1 MLSIDNYF
9 LVCYT
14 VVANLKGDF
23 SMLEYILN
31 RVKDFNVGYFV
42 NDLANASKNL
52 GILEAKIDSYQFDSI
67 LIPMLQK
74 KEAISS
80 MYIEGTQTTI
90 TDVLKNEISPQPIDE
105 KIQVEVRNHIKTL
118 IFGAENL
125 RTGKFT
131 HTFIKQ
137 IHEYMM
143 TGIIAHN
150 LEKTLGKYKL
160 KDNQIKSS
168 TGTVVYTP
176 PAASE
181 TKKYMDE
188 LLSFMNNS
196 EDGLNP
202 LIKAAMIHSQF
213 ESIHPFSD
221 GNGRI
226 GRVLISLY
234 LYKAKVINF
243 PFFYISEA
251 INADKAVYYR
261 MLTDS
266 RTNSLDEWIKYFL
279 HKVSVQSLKHIGY
292 IDALNALYNKTKN
305 TVKECINSPKFDE
318 IIECLFSHPVLN
330 ATMLEDELAVSRG
343 QAVRYLNVLEE
354 KRVLLCDDR
363 KRGKTYFFAE
373 LIDLARG
380 T

>member
-1 MLSIDNYF
+1 
-9 LVCYT
+9 
-14 VVANLKGDF
+14 
-23 SMLEYILN
+23 MLEYIAN
-31 RVKDFNVGYFV
+31 RLHDYNVGFFV
-42 NDLANASKNL
+42 NELTTASKNL
-52 GILEAKIDSYQFDSI
+52 GILEAKIDSYQFNSI

-90 TDVLKNEISPQPIDE
+90 TDVLKSEIDPQPNSE
-105 KIQVEVRNHIKTL
+105 KIKIEVRNHVRTL
-118 IFGAENL
+118 VYGAEYL

-131 HTFIKQ
+131 HSFMKQ

-143 TGIIAHN
+143 TGIITPE

-168 TGTVVYTP
+168 TGAVVYNP
-176 PAASE
+176 PTAAE

-188 LLSFMNNS
+188 LLSFMNNT
-196 EDGLNP
+196 EDAVNP

-226 GRVLISLY
+226 GRVLVSLY
-234 LYKAKVINF
+234 LYKAGVINF

-251 INADKAVYYR
+251 INMDKAVYYR

-279 HKVSVQSLKHIGY
+279 HKVSVQTTKHIGY
-292 IDALNALYNKTKN
+292 IDALNALYTKTKN

-318 IIECLFSHPVLN
+318 IIECLFTHPLLN
-330 ATMLEDELAVSRG
+330 ANLLEDQLSVSHG

-354 KRVLLCDDR
+354 KRVLLGDDR
-363 KRGKTYFFAE
+363 KRGKTFFFAE

-380 T
+380 AQ

>member
-1 MLSIDNYF
+1 
-9 LVCYT
+9 
-14 VVANLKGDF
+14 
-23 SMLEYILN
+23 MLEFIVN
-31 RVKDFNVGYFV
+31 RSKDFNVGYFV
-42 NDLANASKNL
+42 NELADASKNL
-52 GILEAKIDSYQFDSI
+52 GILEAKIDSYQFDGI

-90 TDVLKNEISPQPIDE
+90 TDVLKSEINPQPSDD
-105 KIQVEVRNHIKTL
+105 KIRIEVRNHIRTL
-118 IFGAENL
+118 IFGADHL

-131 HTFIKQ
+131 HSFMKQ

-143 TGIIAHN
+143 TDIIAPG
-150 LEKTLGKYKL
+150 LEKTLGKYKST
-160 KDNQIKSS
+160 DNQIKSS
-168 TGTVVYTP
+168 TGTIVYIP

-188 LLSFMNNS
+188 LISFMNNS
-196 EDGLNP
+196 EDNLNP

-234 LYKAKVINF
+234 LFKAKVINF

-251 INADKAVYYR
+251 INMDKAVYYR

-266 RTNSLDEWIKYFL
+266 RTNTLDEWIKYFL
-279 HKVSVQSLKHIGY
+279 HKVSVQTLKHIGY
-292 IDALNALYNKTKN
+292 IDALNALYTKTKN

-318 IIECLFSHPVLN
+318 IIECLFTHPVLN

-343 QAVRYLNVLEE
+343 QVVRYLNALEE
-354 KRVLLCDDR
+354 KRILLCDDR
-363 KRGKTYFFAE
+363 KRCKTYYFAE
-373 LIDLARG
+373 LLDLARG

>member
-1 MLSIDNYF
+1 
-9 LVCYT
+9 
-14 VVANLKGDF
+14 
-23 SMLEYILN
+23 MLEYIKDRIN
-31 RVKDFNVGYFV
+31 DFDVKNFINE
-42 NDLANASKNL
+42 LANASKSL
-52 GILEAKIDSYQFDSI
+52 GILEAKIDSYQFNSI

-90 TDVLKNEISPQPIDE
+90 TNVLKDEISAEPSDE
-105 KIQVEVRNHIKTL
+105 KVQIEVRNHIQTL
-118 IFGAENL
+118 IYGAEYL

-131 HTFIKQ
+131 HTFMKQ
-137 IHEYMM
+137 IHAYMM
-143 TGIIAHN
+143 TGIISTG

-176 PAASE
+176 PTASE

-188 LLSFMNNS
+188 LLSFMNNTD
-196 EDGLNP
+196 DGLHP

-243 PFFYISEA
+243 PFFYLSEA
-251 INADKAVYYR
+251 INMDKSVYYR

-266 RTNSLDEWIKYFL
+266 RTNSLDEWINYFL
-279 HKVSVQSLKHIGY
+279 HKINIQTTTHIGY
-292 IDALNALYNKTKN
+292 IDALNELYTKTKN

-318 IIECLFSHPVLN
+318 IIECLFTHPVLN
-330 ATMLEDELAVSRG
+330 ANLLEDELAVSHG
-343 QAVRYLNVLEE
+343 QAVRYLNVLEQ
-354 KRVLLCDDR
+354 KKILMGDDR
-363 KRGKTYFFAE
+363 KRGKTFYFAQ
-373 LIDLARG
+373 LLDLARG
-380 T
+380 N

>member
-1 MLSIDNYF
+1 MLEFIKNRVVDFDVRYF
-9 LVCYT
+9 L
-14 VVANLKGDF
+14 N
-23 SMLEYILN
+23 E
-31 RVKDFNVGYFV
+31 
-42 NDLANASKNL
+42 LANASKNL
-52 GILEAKIDSYQFDSI
+52 GILEAKIESYQFNSI

-90 TDVLKNEISPQPIDE
+90 TDVLKSEIDPQPSSE
-105 KIQVEVRNHIKTL
+105 KIQMEVKNHIQTL
-118 IFGAENL
+118 IFGAEYL
-125 RTGKFT
+125 RAGKFT
-131 HTFIKQ
+131 HSFMKQ
-137 IHEYMM
+137 IHMYMM
-143 TGIIAHN
+143 NGIMAPG
-150 LEKTLGKYKL
+150 LEKTLGKYKS

-168 TGTVVYTP
+168 TGAVVYTP
-176 PAASE
+176 PTALE

-188 LLSFMNNS
+188 LITFMNRVD
-196 EDGLNP
+196 DGLNP

-234 LYKAKVINF
+234 LYKAAVINF

-251 INADKAVYYR
+251 INMDKAVYYR

-266 RTNSLDEWIKYFL
+266 RTNSLDEWIKFFL
-279 HKVSVQSLKHIGY
+279 HKVSVQTTRHIGY
-292 IDALNALYNKTKN
+292 IDALSALYAKTKN
-305 TVKECINSPKFDE
+305 IVKECINSPKFDE
-318 IIECLFSHPVLN
+318 IIECLFTHPVLN
-330 ATMLEDELAVSRG
+330 ANALEDQLAVSHG

-354 KRVLLCDDR
+354 KRVLLGDDR
-363 KRGKTYFFAE
+363 KRGKTFFFAE
-373 LIDLARG
+373 LIDLVRG

>member
-1 MLSIDNYF
+1 
-9 LVCYT
+9 
-14 VVANLKGDF
+14 
-23 SMLEYILN
+23 MLEFIKN
-31 RVKDFNVGYFV
+31 RTNDFDARYFV
-42 NDLANASKNL
+42 NELAIASKNL
-52 GILEAKIDSYQFDSI
+52 GILEAKIDSYQFNSI

-90 TDVLKNEISPQPIDE
+90 TEVLKSEIRPQTSDE
-105 KIQVEVRNHIKTL
+105 KIQTEVRNHIQTL
-118 IFGAENL
+118 IYGADYL

-131 HTFIKQ
+131 HSFMKQ
-137 IHEYMM
+137 IHAYMM
-143 TGIIAHN
+143 TGIIAPG

-168 TGTVVYTP
+168 TGAIVYNP

-188 LLSFMNNS
+188 LITFMNTS
-196 EDGLNP
+196 DDGLNP
-202 LIKAAMIHSQF
+202 LIKAAMVHSQF

-226 GRVLISLY
+226 GRVLVSLY
-234 LYKAKVINF
+234 LYKANVINF

-251 INADKAVYYR
+251 INMDKSVYYH

-266 RTNSLDEWIKYFL
+266 RDNSLDEWIKYFL
-279 HKVSVQSLKHIGY
+279 HKVSVQTTKHIGY

-305 TVKECINSPKFDE
+305 TIKECINSPKFDE
-318 IIECLFSHPVLN
+318 IIECLFTYPALN
-330 ATMLEDELAVSRG
+330 ASILEDQLAVSHG
-343 QAVRYLNVLEE
+343 QAVRYLNVLED
-354 KRVLLCDDR
+354 KRVLIGDDR
-363 KRGKTYFFAE
+363 KRGKTLFFAE

-380 T
+380 S

>member
-1 MLSIDNYF
+1 ML
-9 LVCYT
+9 
-14 VVANLKGDF
+14 DF
-23 SMLEYILN
+23 IRN
-31 RVKDFNVGYFV
+31 RTTDYNVGYFV
-42 NDLANASKNL
+42 NELAVASKNL
-52 GILEAKIDSYQFDSI
+52 GILEAKIDSYQFNSI

-90 TDVLKNEISPQPIDE
+90 TDVLKGEVNPQSTDE
-105 KIQVEVRNHIKTL
+105 KIRQEVRNHVQTL
-118 IFGAENL
+118 IYGADYL
-125 RTGKFT
+125 RAGKFT
-131 HTFIKQ
+131 HTFIKK

-143 TGIIAHN
+143 TGIIATG
-150 LEKTLGKYKL
+150 LENTLGEYKK

-168 TGTVVYTP
+168 VGTVVYTP
-176 PAASE
+176 PSASE

-188 LLSFMNNS
+188 LLSFMNNDS
-196 EDGLNP
+196 DGLNP

-251 INADKAVYYR
+251 INLDKTVYYR

-266 RTNSLDEWIKYFL
+266 RTSSLDDWIKYFL
-279 HKVSVQSLKHIGY
+279 HKVSVQTLKHIGY
-292 IDALNALYNKTKN
+292 IDSLNALYIKTKN
-305 TVKECINSPKFDE
+305 SVKECINSPKFDE
-318 IIECLFSHPVLN
+318 IIECLFTHPLLN
-330 ATMLEDELAVSRG
+330 ANLLGDQLAVSHG
-343 QAVRYLNVLEE
+343 QAIRYLNALEE
-354 KRVLLCDDR
+354 KRVLISDDR
-363 KRGKTYFFAE
+363 KRGKTFFFSE
-373 LIDLARG
+373 LIDLAQRA
-380 T
+380 